1 MDLWWNKR
9 LYPDSDGSANMFVE
23 LLVGVMASAEMVG
36 LALCANIPPSRQD
49 GVAGWDADS
58 KRDRRRF
65 PSPVGDD
72 GYSVGDEKEVE
83 DEEDARFDVSSAPDD
98 VTSWRGLEA

>member
-1 MDLWWNKR
+1 M
-9 LYPDSDGSANMFVE
+9 YPDSDDSADMLVG
-23 LLVGVMASAEMVG
+23 LLVGVMVSAEMVG
-36 LALCANIPPSRQD
+36 LALCANTPPSRQD
-49 GVAGWDADS
+49 GVAGCDADS
-58 KRDRRRF
+58 KRERCHF

-98 VTSWRGLEA
+98 VTSWRGLEG